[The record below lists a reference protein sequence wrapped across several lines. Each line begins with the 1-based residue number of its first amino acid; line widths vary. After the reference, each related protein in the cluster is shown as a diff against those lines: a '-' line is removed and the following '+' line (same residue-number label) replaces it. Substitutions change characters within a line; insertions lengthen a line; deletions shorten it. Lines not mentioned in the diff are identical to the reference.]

1 MTKFMFSNY
10 DVMQKSPF
18 KFLDSFTKEDNCSG
32 QWAVW
37 QLAVGRR
44 WEAVGNG
51 IEDLWNLDV
60 T

>member
-32 QWAVW
+32 Q
-37 QLAVGRR
+37 LAVGSGQ
-44 WEAVGNG
+44 EVGG
-51 IEDLWNLDV
+51 SGQWN
-60 T
+60 

>member
-32 QWAVW
+32 QS
-37 QLAVGRR
+37 AVGSWQWAGGVRQWAMELR
-44 WEAVGNG
+44 IYG
-51 IEDLWNLDV
+51 I
-60 T
+60 